1 MARLST
7 KQWPEAGEV
16 HTRAER
22 LRLRAEEL
30 IGEDSLAY
38 LAFMEAMHTGVG
50 VASAQARTIEI
61 PLEIVR
67 AAAEVAEMAERA
79 SSLGN
84 QKLRADAVVA
94 AMLAAA
100 AAESAAYLVGVN
112 LGETAD
118 VRLDEA
124 RRLASE
130 ASARLRS
137 RGARGSSSGPGRG
150 RARSAGSRRP

>member
-7 KQWPEAGEV
+7 RQWPEAGEV

-30 IGEDSLAY
+30 IEEDSQAY
-38 LAFMEAMHTGVG
+38 LAFVEAMRAGVDVEG
-50 VASAQARTIEI
+50 AKARTIEI

-67 AAAEVAEMAERA
+67 AAAEVAALAEQSA
-79 SSLGN
+79 SLGN
-84 QKLRADAVVA
+84 PKLRADAVVA
-94 AMLAAA
+94 AMLGSS
-100 AAESAAYLVGVN
+100 AAEAAAYLVAVN
-112 LGETAD
+112 LDDDAD
-118 VRLDEA
+118 ARSDEA

-137 RGARGSSSGPGRG
+137 PGARGSSSGPGRG
-150 RARSAGSRRP
+150 

>member
-1 MARLST
+1 MGAVVAAASALVQKVARLST
-7 KQWPEAGEV
+7 KQWPKAGDA

-30 IGEDSLAY
+30 IEEDSLAY
-38 LAFMEAMHTGVG
+38 LAFMEAMRAGVD

-67 AAAEVAEMAERA
+67 AAAEVAELAERSA
-79 SSLGN
+79 SLGN
-84 QKLRADAVVA
+84 PKLRADAVVA
-94 AMLAAA
+94 ARLAAA

-124 RRLASE
+124 RGLASE
-130 ASARLRS
+130 AS
-137 RGARGSSSGPGRG
+137 
-150 RARSAGSRRP
+150 